1 MELVEYVVNSID
13 GLQRKISL
21 PRGGSYTDSP
31 DPIKNK
37 SETINTKNSVD
48 KYF

>member
-1 MELVEYVVNSID
+1 MSLIVLMDYN
-13 GLQRKISL
+13 GKCHRISL
-21 PRGGSYTDSP
+21 PRGGSYTNSP
-31 DPIKNK
+31 DSIKNK